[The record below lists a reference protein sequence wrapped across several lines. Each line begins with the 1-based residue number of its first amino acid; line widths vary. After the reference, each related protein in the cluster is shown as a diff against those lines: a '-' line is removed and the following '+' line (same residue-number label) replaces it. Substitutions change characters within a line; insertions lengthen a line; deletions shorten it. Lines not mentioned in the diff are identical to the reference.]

1 MMTNIEFRKRVE
13 SELDKV
19 CLIVERSGTQVT
31 AHLMVD
37 PDSGHSFADIYGVEG
52 HLLHY
57 RAKSI
62 DELSRQLEAVRTTLE
77 TLEEQG

>member
-1 MMTNIEFRKRVE
+1 MMTNIEFRKRAE
-13 SELDKV
+13 GELDKV
-19 CLIVERSGTQVT
+19 RLIMERSGTQCT
-31 AHLMVD
+31 AHLRVD

-62 DELSRQLEAVRTTLE
+62 DELSRQLEAVRATLE
-77 TLEEQG
+77 ALE

>member
-1 MMTNIEFRKRVE
+1 MMTNIEFRKRSE

-19 CLIVERSGTQVT
+19 RLIMERSGTQCT
-31 AHLMVD
+31 AYLRVD

-62 DELSRQLEAVRTTLE
+62 DELSRQLEAVRATLE
-77 TLEEQG
+77 ALA